1 MMVFRTK
8 QHSKRSGFRPSVR
21 CEGGGV
27 RGKITAE
34 YNGEG
39 PKLKFPRSR
48 IQFRG
53 CYGKMNQE
61 FDRMLGEG
69 DFLIFYF
76 SPPSRRNVKGS
87 SPLYF
92 PVIDQPSALTSQRTD
107 GVLQLR
113 FECCF
118 VLKSITR
125 DKESSAKNRVFSA
138 RIAHQIIFRTHIK
151 RAWFSRKPPVKKER
165 GTQTYQILLW
175 V

>member
-1 MMVFRTK
+1 MIECWGRRF
-8 QHSKRSGFRPSVR
+8 S
-21 CEGGGV
+21 
-27 RGKITAE
+27 
-34 YNGEG
+34 
-39 PKLKFPRSR
+39 
-48 IQFRG
+48 
-53 CYGKMNQE
+53 
-61 FDRMLGEG
+61 
-69 DFLIFYF
+69 DFLC
-76 SPPSRRNVKGS
+76 PPPLRIVGEMRRGS

-151 RAWFSRKPPVKKER
+151 RAWFSRKPPVKKGMHGIWMGKKSER
-165 GTQTYQILLW
+165 ALLKVEIPQAPW
-175 V
+175 VSPWVPHRQGASDIGSHIGHRMMCLLLT